1 MKLYLKIQ
9 FKSKE
14 RLYLKLFTENS
25 SLISMNEVLA
35 KQIPNYSLIGD
46 LPLSKEDFN
55 HLASIITVL
64 YENDVN
70 SQIFHKCKECLGVF
84 LVFCAI
90 YEYDNR
96 TFWRPIEKYTGDL
109 SYQQKME
116 IYSMFSKVLD
126 KYNLNKFEYE
136 SEEGYTYVTPI
147 LCHAGIPINAF
158 DSYFSAIS
166 NTVNDAFYDDFDVDD
181 YLSYLKNK
189 TEMPVKRYIKL
200 TNKRDSY
207 NFIQNTKQL
216 VLSDSADSDEEMGSG
231 NYTRMLEQI
240 SLWKERPKNK
250 KNLQARS
257 NVQINAPKIKI
268 DLDGVGIYVEVPRII
283 VKDCYDSYLIWE
295 ISSDET
301 TNIVKADFFRRTGVL
316 VSEEKIVTLKPAN
329 SYSITLKV
337 DDNQISKWEFNGVND
352 NYVAFSQNGNVIKT
366 EYLPNNPVILLL
378 NKNISILEKDELSI
392 MELPQIPLWT
402 SYNVYKA
409 DLSNLRELK
418 CSGLNIRVNSENKP
432 IIDGGETLFNQENS
446 RAYITLPYIKVP
458 IITEGEW
465 HIEIKHK
472 AGNDVISK
480 SNIVFGS
487 NCERI
492 PLSSYVNKES
502 YGEYDIK
509 IWNRNGI
516 NGRFSIE
523 YVPFGTIQIDKND
536 YWPTNYQ
543 GYVNNI
549 QMLRTSKN
557 VDIDIYNA
565 EKVSEI
571 HHDDYK
577 VHRYKINEKDRFLI
591 GDYKYKYNGYVFS
604 ISIKKSV
611 YPVSWGIIGL
621 EKEIIDLS
629 SKVYILTLQDLIN
642 ATDPYLLFRFNFD
655 SFYDVQTIKI
665 DLVRSDKT
673 IVKSNNMLIQ
683 NKDGLRVPL
692 NPFLFEVQ
700 NTSNVIDFHLRVTL
714 LNSTEIMVSSFLI
727 ARFQDEVIV
736 ENARFLVNENDIS
749 FTWKE
754 QGTCCG
760 RELILFNFLRPWIQP
775 YHFKIEDKICE
786 ITINN
791 ELLEEG
797 IYRYLIQKEADDL
810 FEEVEAGVCCLKD
823 FQKKWVKVDGEQNF
837 SSDVEKLLY
846 QLLRSRFMKK
856 EKVPRYLAK
865 IKSQISSISV
875 KVPEDINMIANA
887 YILHDRYY
895 LEKDDATDV
904 MNLFAALFEL
914 FSSYRSQTIKY
925 ILESDFSTKCKK
937 ELLHKFH
944 CNNLTSTTR
953 MNDFQLKLLAE
964 IDEDMA
970 GFVNLIQS
978 DSNLKGLNWAGIS
991 GIEVLREEDL
1001 FGDGDTDAT
1010 FLSEENLGKSSYITD
1025 YYQYVANSLL
1035 RPRNSLKTS
1044 AEFLR
1049 EFQREQVVEE
1059 SSIFGKTRLHLLA
1072 EWKENNKEANQI
1084 QERLSLVLNIPC
1096 KKELEEYFK
1105 DAFAAISKR
1114 RTDDELGYYIGLIAL
1129 YASFIRNGL
1138 MQETKQFSH
1147 LLHYTIETCEKLY
1160 YRDAIVIELYMR
1172 LERGYSWV

>member
-1 MKLYLKIQ
+1 
-9 FKSKE
+9 
-14 RLYLKLFTENS
+14 
-25 SLISMNEVLA
+25 MNEKIVEQIA
-35 KQIPNYSLIGD
+35 KYTLIGD
-46 LPLSKEDFN
+46 LPLSREDFN
-55 HLASIITVL
+55 HLASTITFL
-64 YENDVN
+64 YENDIK
-70 SQIFHKCKECLGVF
+70 SKSFYMYKEALVAF
-84 LVFCAI
+84 LVFCAV
-90 YEYDNR
+90 YEYDKR
-96 TFWRPIEKYTGDL
+96 TFWKPIEKYTGEL
-109 SYQQKME
+109 SYQRRME
-116 IYSMFSKVLD
+116 MYSTFLSVVK
-126 KYNLNKFEYE
+126 KYNLNTFENE

-216 VLSDSADSDEEMGSG
+216 VLSDSADSDEEMDIG
-231 NYTRMLEQI
+231 NYNRMLEQI

-268 DLDGVGIYVEVPRII
+268 DLDGIGIYVEVPRII

-301 TNIVKADFFRRTGVL
+301 TNIVKADFFRRSGVL

-337 DDNQISKWEFNGVND
+337 DDNQISKWEFDGVKD
-352 NYVAFSQNGNVIKT
+352 NYVAFSRNGNVIKT
-366 EYLPNNPVILLL
+366 EHLPNNPVILLL
-378 NKNISILEKDELSI
+378 NKNISILEKDKLSI

-402 SYNVYKA
+402 SYKVYKA
-409 DLSNLRELK
+409 DLSNIKELK

-446 RAYITLPYIKVP
+446 KAYITLPYIKVP

-472 AGNDVISK
+472 AGNDVINK
-480 SNIVFGS
+480 SNVVFES

-492 PLSSYVNKES
+492 SLSAYINNES

-543 GYVNNI
+543 GYVNNV
-549 QMLRTSKN
+549 QMLRTSKS

-571 HHDDYK
+571 HHDDYNI
-577 VHRYKINEKDRFLI
+577 HRYKINEKDRFLI

-604 ISIKKSV
+604 TSIKKSV

-629 SKVYILTLQDLIN
+629 SKVYTLTLQDLSN
-642 ATDPYLLFRFNFD
+642 APDPYLLFGFNFEAI
-655 SFYDVQTIKI
+655 YDIQTIKI
-665 DLVRSDKT
+665 DLVGPDKT
-673 IVKSNNMLIQ
+673 IVQSNNILIQ

-700 NTSNVIDFHLRVTL
+700 NASNVIDFHLRVTL
-714 LNSTEIMVSSFLI
+714 LNSNEIMVSSFLI
-727 ARFQDEVIV
+727 ARFQDEVVV
-736 ENARFLVNENDIS
+736 ENARYSVNEHDIS

-754 QGTCCG
+754 QGACCG
-760 RELILFNFLRPWIQP
+760 RELVLVNFLRPWVNP
-775 YHFKIEDKICE
+775 YHFKIEDKMCE
-786 ITINN
+786 ISINK

-797 IYRYLIQKEADDL
+797 IYRYVIQKESDEL
-810 FEEVEAGVCCLKD
+810 FEEVEAEVCSLRD
-823 FQKKWVKVDGEQNF
+823 FQKKRIIVEDEQKY
-837 SSDVEKLLY
+837 SSEIEKILY

-856 EKVPRYLAK
+856 DLVPRKLAQ
-865 IKSQISSISV
+865 IKSQFSSISV
-875 KVPEDINMIANA
+875 KVPEDINLLANA
-887 YILHDRYY
+887 YILHDRFYSDK
-895 LEKDDATDV
+895 EDATDV
-904 MNLFAALFEL
+904 MNLFAALFDIS
-914 FSSYRSQTIKY
+914 SSYATETIKF
-925 ILESDFSTKCKK
+925 ILESDFSTKYKK
-937 ELLHKFH
+937 DLLHKFY
-944 CNNLTSTTR
+944 CNNLTS
-953 MNDFQLKLLAE
+953 MSKFNDFQFKLLAD

-970 GFVNLIQS
+970 GFINLIQS
-978 DSNLKGLNWAGIS
+978 DNNSRGLNWAGIS
-991 GIEVLREEDL
+991 GIEVLKEEDL
-1001 FGDGDTDAT
+1001 FGDGDSDDT
-1010 FLSEENLGKSSYITD
+1010 FLSEENLGKSSYIAK
-1025 YYQYVANSLL
+1025 YFQYVANSLL
-1035 RPRNSLKTS
+1035 RPKNLSKTS
-1044 AEFLR
+1044 VDFLR
-1049 EFQREQVVEE
+1049 EFQRENLVEE
-1059 SSIFGKTRLHLLA
+1059 TMIFGKTRLQLLV
-1072 EWKENNKEANQI
+1072 EWKENTEESSQI
-1084 QERLSLVLNIPC
+1084 QERLANVQYLHC
-1096 KKELEEYFK
+1096 EQKLEEQFK
-1105 DAFAAISKR
+1105 DAFEVISKR
-1114 RTDDELGYYIGLIAL
+1114 RTDDELGYYIGLITL

-1138 MQETKQFSH
+1138 MQETKQFSQ